1 MKHSVKF
8 VFMRKDQENI
18 YRQIQDA
25 INNLPDNF
33 SILEE
38 QIDVELQLQYFNFSK
53 ELKNEFSK
61 EYILE
66 RKDDLL
72 DENIPTEE
80 KKNLLVLLASVN
92 EVEAYR
98 AVERFAKN
106 PIPELKEW
114 SILALQESRML
125 LQSTLLDEQQ
135 VFISTGLGG
144 KGQKLRYYVVF
155 INRKPD
161 GMLNRTQQKLL
172 KDELL
177 TELKSNDGEFET
189 IDFTEGFST
198 ALVML
203 PLQTDLKNVFR
214 NIIEEC
220 NQYGDFL
227 NDDMILTNV
236 KMLSRN
242 EITEMLQSGQ
252 VSDFEDPEEWNEMD
266 DDDDE
271 D

>member
-1 MKHSVKF
+1 
-8 VFMRKDQENI
+8 MRNDQENI

-38 QIDVELQLQYFNFSK
+38 QIDVELQLEYFNFSK

-66 RKDDLL
+66 RKDDLF
-72 DENIPTEE
+72 DETVPVEE
-80 KKNLLVLLASVN
+80 KKTLLVLLASVN

-98 AVERFAKN
+98 AIEKFAKN
-106 PIPELKEW
+106 PVPELKEW
-114 SILALQESRML
+114 SVLALQESKML

-144 KGQKLRYYVVF
+144 HGQKIRYFVVLRSKNIQVEFTRVQKQLIESELIFSIKKYDGVF
-155 INRKPD
+155 EEIEFED
-161 GMLNRTQQKLL
+161 GFAKALFLMP
-172 KDELL
+172 
-177 TELKSNDGEFET
+177 LKSDMQEMLRSF
-189 IDFTEGFST
+189 ID
-198 ALVML
+198 
-203 PLQTDLKNVFR
+203 
-214 NIIEEC
+214 EC

-227 NDDMILTNV
+227 DEDVILTNV
-236 KMLSRN
+236 RKFKIS
-242 EITEMLQSGQ
+242 EIR
-252 VSDFEDPEEWNEMD
+252 DFLKNGSIEKEKED

-271 D
+271 

>member
-144 KGQKLRYYVVF
+144 QGQKLRYFVVLRSKNLQVEFTKVQKQLIESELIF
-155 INRKPD
+155 IIKRYD
-161 GMLNRTQQKLL
+161 GVFEEIEFEEGFAKALFLMP
-172 KDELL
+172 
-177 TELKSNDGEFET
+177 LKSDMQEMFRLF
-189 IDFTEGFST
+189 ID
-198 ALVML
+198 
-203 PLQTDLKNVFR
+203 
-214 NIIEEC
+214 EC
-220 NQYGDFL
+220 NQYGDFM
-227 NDDMILTNV
+227 DEDVILTNV
-236 KMLSRN
+236 RKLESS
-242 EITEMLQSGQ
+242 EIR
-252 VSDFEDPEEWNEMD
+252 DFLDNGLIDIEGK
-266 DDDDE
+266 DDDE
-271 D
+271 